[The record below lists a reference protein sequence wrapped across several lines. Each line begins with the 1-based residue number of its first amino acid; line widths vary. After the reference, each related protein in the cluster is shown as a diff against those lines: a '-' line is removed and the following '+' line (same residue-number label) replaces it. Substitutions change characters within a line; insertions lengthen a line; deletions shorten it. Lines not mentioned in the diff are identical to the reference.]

1 MKHPQIAIPIT
12 VQVSSSI
19 YRELAES
26 ILEDQPLDH
35 ELLNI
40 DWGTMCD
47 RLAAG
52 AEFQRTVQEHIRDRL
67 NRDWCPEVW
76 DFIDVGAVEDQ
87 VLSDRMT
94 ETAWLTEAIERTE
107 QHWQEQELQRRLLQE
122 AEAAERITSQRAINQ
137 HLVEQLRAQGY
148 VVYEKPRRR
157 KKR

>member
-1 MKHPQIAIPIT
+1 VKHPQIAIPIT

-19 YRELAES
+19 YREVAES

-35 ELLNI
+35 ELLNT
-40 DWGTMCD
+40 DWDTMCD

-67 NRDWCPEVW
+67 NTDWRPEVW
-76 DFIDVGAVEDQ
+76 DFIDVGELEQIA
-87 VLSDRMT
+87 LSDRMT
-94 ETAWLTEAIERTE
+94 ETAWLTEAIALSE
-107 QHWQEQELQRRLLQE
+107 QHWEAVEHQRRLLQE
-122 AEAAERITSQRAINQ
+122 AEAEERITSQRAINQ

>member
-1 MKHPQIAIPIT
+1 
-12 VQVSSSI
+12 
-19 YRELAES
+19 
-26 ILEDQPLDH
+26 
-35 ELLNI
+35 
-40 DWGTMCD
+40 MCD
-47 RLAAG
+47 RLADG

-67 NRDWCPEVW
+67 THSLCPEVW
-76 DFIDVGAVEDQ
+76 DFIDVGELEDQ
-87 VLSDRMT
+87 ALSDRMT